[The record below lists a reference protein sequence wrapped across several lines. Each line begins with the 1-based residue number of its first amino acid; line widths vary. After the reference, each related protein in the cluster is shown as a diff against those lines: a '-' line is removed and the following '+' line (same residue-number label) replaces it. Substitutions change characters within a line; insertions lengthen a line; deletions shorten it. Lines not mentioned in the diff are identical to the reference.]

1 MSSYEFD
8 LFVIG
13 AGSGGV
19 RAARV
24 TAAMGKKVGI
34 AENLRIGGTCV
45 MRGCVP
51 KKLLVYGSHYGEDIE
66 DAKTLGWSVDP
77 DSARPDWAHLIGLKD
92 KELERLEGVY
102 HRLLDGPGVELI
114 DGTGVLIDAHTVEI
128 GERRV
133 TAETILVATG
143 GWPSLP
149 DIPGIEHAI
158 TSNEALDMTELPES
172 MVIVGGG
179 FIAVEFA
186 GIFNAAGVKV
196 TEIIRADNIL
206 RGFDEDIRNTLF
218 TEMTGKGIEIKGDSV
233 IERIDPR
240 DEGGYTLTF
249 KDGWTMDTDV
259 VMYATGRKPNTAG
272 IGLEAV
278 GVEMNDKG
286 AIVVDE
292 YSKTN
297 IDSIYAIGDVT
308 DRMNLT
314 PVAIGEAM
322 ALVNTLYRDTPTAM
336 NYDFVP
342 SAVFSQPPVG
352 TVGLTESEA
361 RKRFGDVDV
370 YVSRFR
376 PMKLTL
382 TPREERSMM
391 KLIVEPKSDRVIGLH
406 MVGVDSP
413 EITQGFAVA
422 MKAGATKA
430 QFDSTV
436 GIHPTSAEEFVTMRE
451 KRPD

>member
-1 MSSYEFD
+1 MTEYDYD

-24 TAAMGKKVGI
+24 TAALGKKVGM
-34 AENLRIGGTCV
+34 AENMRIGGTCV

-77 DSARPDWAHLIGLKD
+77 ESARPDWAHLVALKN
-92 KELERLEGVY
+92 KELDRLEGVY
-102 HRLLDGPGVELI
+102 NRLLDGPGVELI
-114 DGTGVLIDAHTVEI
+114 DGKGVLIDEHTVEI
-128 GERRV
+128 GDRRV
-133 TAETILVATG
+133 SADKILVATG
-143 GWPSLP
+143 GWPSMP
-149 DIPGIEHAI
+149 DIPGIEHVI
-158 TSNEALDMTELPES
+158 TSNEALEITELPKS

-186 GIFNAAGVKV
+186 GIFNAAGVAV
-196 TEIIRADNIL
+196 TQIIRADNIL
-206 RGFDEDIRNTLF
+206 RGFDEDVRVTLRDEMIR
-218 TEMTGKGIEIKGDSV
+218 KGIEIRGDTV

-240 DEGGYTLTF
+240 DEGGFTLSLR
-249 KDGWTMDTDV
+249 DGWTLDTDV

-278 GVEMNDKG
+278 GVETNDKG
-286 AIVVDE
+286 AIVVDA

-308 DRMNLT
+308 DRMALT

-322 ALVNTLYRDTPTAM
+322 ALVNTLYHGSPTAM
-336 NYDFVP
+336 DYDYVP

-352 TVGLTESEA
+352 TVGLTERQA
-361 RKRFGDVDV
+361 RDRYGEVDV

-376 PMKLTL
+376 PMRLTL

-391 KLIVEPKSDRVIGLH
+391 KLIVDRKSDRVVGLH
-406 MVGVDSP
+406 MVGLDAP

-430 QFDSTV
+430 QFDQTV

>member
-1 MSSYEFD
+1 MSEFEFD

-24 TAAMGKKVGI
+24 AAGLGKKVGI

-51 KKLLVYGSHYGEDIE
+51 KKLLVYASHYREEIE
-66 DAKTLGWSVDP
+66 DAHALGWSVDP
-77 DSARPDWAHLIGLKD
+77 DTVHPDWAGLVELKN
-92 KELERLEGVY
+92 KELDRLEGVY

-114 DGTGVLIDAHTVEI
+114 NGKGVLVDAHTVAV
-128 GERRV
+128 GERTI
-133 TAETILVATG
+133 TAETILIATG

-158 TSNEALDMTELPES
+158 TSNEALEISDLPEK

-179 FIAVEFA
+179 YIAVEFA
-186 GIFNAAGVKV
+186 GIFNAAGVEV
-196 TEIIRADNIL
+196 TEIIRAANIL
-206 RGFDEDIRNTLF
+206 RGFDEDVRTTLRDEMISKGVDIRS
-218 TEMTGKGIEIKGDSV
+218 DSV
-233 IERIDPR
+233 IERIDPH
-240 DEGGYTLTF
+240 EGRGYTLTF
-249 KDGWTMDTDV
+249 ADGWTLDTDV
-259 VMYATGRKPNTAG
+259 VMYATGRRPNSDG
-272 IGLEAV
+272 IGLESV
-278 GVEMNDKG
+278 GVEVDAKG

-292 YSKTN
+292 YSRTSVDN
-297 IDSIYAIGDVT
+297 IYAIGDVT
-308 DRMNLT
+308 DRIALT

-322 ALVNTLYRDTPTAM
+322 ALIDTLYRDNPRAM
-336 NYDFVP
+336 DYDFVP
-342 SAVFSQPPVG
+342 SAVFSQPPIG
-352 TVGLTESEA
+352 SVGLTEAEA
-361 RKRFGDVDV
+361 RNRFGDVDV

-406 MVGVDSP
+406 MVGIDAP

-430 QFDSTV
+430 QFDATV

-451 KRPD
+451 KRPA

>member
-292 YSKTN
+292 YSKPN

>member
-77 DSARPDWAHLIGLKD
+77 DSARPDWAHLINLKN

-158 TSNEALDMTELPES
+158 TSNEALDMTELPDS

-186 GIFNAAGVKV
+186 GIFNAAGVEV

-206 RGFDEDIRNTLF
+206 RGFDEDIRTTLH
-218 TEMTGKGIEIKGDSV
+218 TEMTRKGINIKGDSV
-233 IERIDPR
+233 IERIDR
-240 DEGGYTLTF
+240 REEGGYTLTF